1 MVPSSPNMTP
11 HLPPNLIAHKIH
23 PNLAASQTSVSSSGH
38 REQIG
43 IAIEDGNHPHLRPSY
58 LICHPRSLPFQ
69 PLRPHLILS
78 TFLPLPLPRLYPL
91 LLWSRPLREHPSPPP
106 WLRQVLNYSTRD
118 CALYLSPRGFLSLL
132 TYPSKPRAF
141 AREGA
146 QPTFP
151 VWRVRSEVQQGNKSH
166 KRALQG

>member
-1 MVPSSPNMTP
+1 MT
-11 HLPPNLIAHKIH
+11 HHRPPNLIVHKIH
-23 PNLAASQTSVSSSGH
+23 PNLAVSQTSVSSSGH

-43 IAIEDGNHPHLRPSY
+43 IEIEDGNHPHLRHSY
-58 LICHPRSLPFQ
+58 LICLPPYLPFQ
-69 PLRPHLILS
+69 LLQPHLILS
-78 TFLPLPLPRLYPL
+78 TFLLPLPLLYLLPL
-91 LLWSRPLREHPSPPP
+91 LSHLPQGHHSPPP

-146 QPTFP
+146 RPISLA
-151 VWRVRSEVQQGNKSH
+151 WRARSEVQQGIKSH
-166 KRALQG
+166 KRSLQG

>member
-1 MVPSSPNMTP
+1 MTP
-11 HLPPNLIAHKIH
+11 HPPPNLIAHRIH

-43 IAIEDGNHPHLRPSY
+43 IEIEDGKHPHHRRSY
-58 LICHPRSLPFQ
+58 LTCHPRSLPFRL
-69 PLRPHLILS
+69 PRPHLTLS
-78 TFLPLPLPRLYPL
+78 TFHPLPPPLLYPLPLWSLPPL
-91 LLWSRPLREHPSPPP
+91 GLPSPPP

-118 CALYLSPRGFLSLL
+118 CALYLSPRGFLSPL

-146 QPTFP
+146 QPISP
-151 VWRVRSEVQQGNKSH
+151 AWRARSEVHQGIKSH
-166 KRALQG
+166 KTALEG

>member
-1 MVPSSPNMTP
+1 MTP
-11 HLPPNLIAHKIH
+11 HPPPNLIAHKIH

-43 IAIEDGNHPHLRPSY
+43 IEIEDGNHPPLQPSY
-58 LICHPRSLPFQ
+58 LTCHPRSLPFQ
-69 PLRPHLILS
+69 LLRPHLILS
-78 TFLPLPLPRLYPL
+78 TCLPLPLPHLYPL
-91 LLWSRPLREHPSPPP
+91 PLWSHPPRGHPSPPP

-146 QPTFP
+146 QPISP
-151 VWRVRSEVQQGNKSH
+151 VWKARSEVQQGITSH